1 MENIYDT
8 DASTVTFAIQAFLP
22 LFLMLVISAT
32 LAFIPAYLAR
42 KKGYSYG
49 LFWLFGFFLFLPA
62 IIVACCIEDKTK
74 PKPPAAVYIAQP
86 YAQPYAPPYAP
97 PAAPAAPSSS
107 PSPVDELQRY
117 KDLLDR
123 GVISQEEYDAVKA
136 KLLNKI

>member
-1 MENIYDT
+1 MENIYYLPSSNLDY
-8 DASTVTFAIQAFLP
+8 IMIFLL
-22 LFLMLVISAT
+22 LFFKLVISAA
-32 LAFIPAYLAR
+32 LGFIPAYLAR
-42 KKGYSYG
+42 KKGYSQG

-74 PKPPAAVYIAQP
+74 PKPPTAVYV
-86 YAQPYAPPYAP
+86 AQPYAPPYAP
-97 PAAPAAPSSS
+97 PAAPPAPSSS

>member
-1 MENIYDT
+1 MTKLYADPSVIT
-8 DASTVTFAIQAFLP
+8 SIITTSASLFFALG
-22 LFLMLVISAT
+22 LSAV
-32 LAFIPAYLAR
+32 LGIIPATIAR
-42 KKGYSYG
+42 KKGYSQG

-74 PKPPAAVYIAQP
+74 PKTPTAVYVAQP
-86 YAQPYAPPYAP
+86 YTPPYAP
-97 PAAPAAPSSS
+97 PAAPAAPADS

-123 GVISQEEYDAVKA
+123 GVISQEKYDAVKT

>member
-1 MENIYDT
+1 MENISADPS
-8 DASTVTFAIQAFLP
+8 AFAYLTTLLP
-22 LFLMLVISAT
+22 LFFLLAISVA
-32 LAFIPAYLAR
+32 LAFIPATIAR
-42 KKGYSYG
+42 KKGYSQG

-86 YAQPYAPPYAP
+86 YAPPYAP
-97 PAAPAAPSSS
+97 PAAPPAPADS

>member
-1 MENIYDT
+1 MENIYYLPTSNLDYIMI
-8 DASTVTFAIQAFLP
+8 FLLLFFKLAISVALG
-22 LFLMLVISAT
+22 
-32 LAFIPAYLAR
+32 FIPAYLAR

-62 IIVACCIEDKTK
+62 LIVACCIEDKTK
-74 PKPPAAVYIAQP
+74 PKPPTTVYVAQP
-86 YAQPYAPPYAP
+86 YVQPYAPS
-97 PAAPAAPSSS
+97 AAPAAPSDS

-123 GVISQEEYDAVKA
+123 GAISQEEYDAVKA